1 MTRLAAC
8 TIVAKN
14 YLPFARVLA
23 ESFLERCPD
32 GRFFVLLVDRVD
44 GCFDPAD
51 ERFEVVEVETLDNV
65 PHLAS
70 FLFKYTLLEANTAVK
85 PYFLAHLF
93 ARHDLESLVYFDPDV
108 LVTGPLDELASL
120 LDRHAVVLTPHLT
133 DPVDDGAH
141 PGELAVLRSGA
152 YNLGFIALRRGEVA
166 DRLLAWWQDRLYE
179 RCLVRLEDGLFVDQ
193 KWIDLAP
200 GLFGDV
206 YVLTDPGYNVAYWN
220 LHGRHVEL
228 TGEGPKV
235 NGRPLVFFHFS
246 GIEPDDLHHVSRHQ
260 DRFTLAQI
268 GDAADLY
275 RGYRERLMA
284 AGYRE
289 ARPWPYAF
297 GVFDNGVAV
306 PDAARR
312 LYHGLGK
319 RRLRFGDPFA
329 AGGEGNFFRWL
340 CQPRRPANR
349 HSLTRLVGY
358 LYEQREDLKRLFPE
372 VDGRD
377 YMDFCSWLQG
387 FGRHELEVDEV
398 FLTGV
403 HRESRA
409 TLLTPGGIRRRL
421 RNRLKRL
428 YHSDLGKK
436 TRLRGKRA
444 LGHQRYDRLRRL
456 LRRRPA
462 PPGAAA
468 PARPLG
474 GYRPPVPAR
483 LESLGVNLVGYFQAE
498 TGMGQAARA
507 LAGAFDAAGIP
518 TTLHAVDL
526 NVLARQD
533 DAAVGP
539 VESDFRYD
547 VNLFVVNAD
556 QVVPVY
562 EHLGAEV
569 FAGRFNVGYWLWEL
583 ETFPDVW
590 RGAFDLLH
598 EVWTPSTFCVDA
610 ISKVS
615 PLPVRRLPIPVE
627 VDLLLPSP
635 PGRGAGGEGSH
646 RARFG
651 LPAGAFVFLFTF
663 NFLSYSER
671 KNPLAL
677 VRAFKKAFKDDE
689 GALLVLKTSQSD
701 FAPAARAAL
710 EREIG
715 DARVRLV
722 DEYYDRRALSQLT
735 AACDAYVSLHR
746 SEGYGLTLAEA
757 MLLEKPVVATAYS
770 GNTDFC
776 TVNNGY
782 PVRYRLVEVGA
793 GAGPYPAHGVW
804 AEPDVD
810 HAAELMRRVYEDRE
824 EARVLARRGRDDV
837 ARQLSREAVGRE
849 LGRRWGELV
858 GEVNRGGPRL
868 LR

>member
-1 MTRLAAC
+1 MLAAC
-8 TIVAKN
+8 TIVSKN

-23 ESFLERCPD
+23 KSFLEHCPG
-32 GRFFVLLVDRVD
+32 GRFFVLLVDRND
-44 GCFDPAD
+44 GRVDPAA
-51 ERFEVVEVETLDNV
+51 ERFEIVEVEELGNV

-70 FLFKYTLLEANTAVK
+70 FLFKYTLLEANTAIK
-85 PYFLAHLF
+85 PFFLEHLF
-93 ARHDLESLVYFDPDV
+93 ARHGLASLVYFDPDI
-108 LVTGPLDELASL
+108 LVTSSLAELASL
-120 LDRHAVVLTPHLT
+120 VGRHAVVVTPHLT

-141 PGELAVLRSGA
+141 PGELAVLRAGA
-152 YNLGFIALRRGEVA
+152 YNLGFIALRRGEVT
-166 DRLLAWWQDRLYE
+166 DRLLAWWQDRLYD
-179 RCLVRLEDGLFVDQ
+179 RCLVRVEEGLFVDQ

-206 YVLTDPGYNVAYWN
+206 HVLTDPGYNVAYWN
-220 LHGRHVEL
+220 LHGRRVEL
-228 TGEGPKV
+228 GGDGPPRV

-246 GIEPDDLHHVSRHQ
+246 GIEPDDLYHVSKHQ

-268 GDAADLY
+268 GDAAELY
-275 RGYRERLMA
+275 RRYRDLLAA
-284 AGYRE
+284 AGYHE

-297 GVFDNGVAV
+297 GVFDNGVAI

-329 AGGEGNFFRWL
+329 AGGEGSFFHWL
-340 CQPRRPANR
+340 CEPRRPGNPS
-349 HSLTRLVGY
+349 SLTRLVGH
-358 LYEQREDLKRLFPE
+358 LYEQREDLKRLFPD

-387 FGRHELEVDEV
+387 FGRHELKVDDV
-398 FLTGV
+398 FLQGV

-409 TLLTPGGIRRRL
+409 TLFTLGGLQRRV

-428 YHSDLGKK
+428 YHSELGRK
-436 TRLRGKRA
+436 TRRHGKRV
-444 LGHQRYDRLRRL
+444 LGHVRYDRLRRL
-456 LRRRPA
+456 LRRRQT
-462 PPGAAA
+462 PPGAA
-468 PARPLG
+468 PVRPLG
-474 GYRPPVPAR
+474 GYRPPVPSR
-483 LESLGVNLVGYFQAE
+483 LESIGVNLVGYFRAE

-507 LAGAFDAAGIP
+507 LARAFATAGIP
-518 TTLHAVDL
+518 TTLHAIDL

-533 DAAVGP
+533 DDAVGP

-547 VNLFVVNAD
+547 VNLLVVNAD

-569 FAGRFNVGYWLWEL
+569 FAGRMNVGYWLWEL
-583 ETFPDVW
+583 ATFPDVW

-610 ISKVS
+610 ISAVS

-627 VDLLLPSP
+627 ID
-635 PGRGAGGEGSH
+635 AGVAADRE
-646 RARFG
+646 RFG

-663 NFLSYSER
+663 NFLSYFER
-671 KNPLAL
+671 KNPVAL
-677 VRAFKKAFKDDE
+677 VRAFKKAFADDE
-689 GALLVLKTSQSD
+689 DVLLVLKASQSD
-701 FAPAARAAL
+701 FAPEARAAL

-715 DARVRLV
+715 GARVRLV
-722 DEYYDRRALSQLT
+722 DEYYARADVTRLT
-735 AACDAYVSLHR
+735 ASCDAYASLHR

-757 MLLEKPVVATAYS
+757 MVLEKPVVATAYS
-770 GNTDFC
+770 GSADFFNL
-776 TVNNGY
+776 NNGY
-782 PVRYRLVEVGA
+782 PVRYRLVGVGA

-810 HAAELMRRVYEDRE
+810 HAAELLRRVYENRD
-824 EARVLARRGRDDV
+824 EARTLARRGREDVTRQLGLEAV
-837 ARQLSREAVGRE
+837 ARE
-849 LGRRWGELV
+849 LARRWQELV
-858 GEVNRGGPRL
+858 GEINRGGPRL